1 MASTAARVAFISGGS
16 GGIGKATA
24 HKLASRGIWT
34 VIVDMNE
41 QEGHK
46 VSDEV
51 AQKWGVKSKFLKV
64 DITQEQ
70 QVKDAVEASTEWTG
84 RIDYAAN
91 CAGICESVWAEEES
105 ITTELFEKYVFHI
118 QRPGR
123 TDDYRTHAI
132 NTRGLWLSQKYQAL
146 KMRTQ
151 EPRAISFEPACLH
164 KIPGQRGVIAN
175 VVSISGL
182 QAAGLAAYTPSKYA
196 AAAVTKNG
204 AKFYGPSGIRVN
216 GLCPGWTLTKM
227 VEHSMGKAGIIGSKE
242 NEESPVSKAI
252 ALQRMAFAE
261 EQANVLSFLLSD
273 ESSYMNG
280 SLVVNDG
287 GFHDIR

>member
-1 MASTAARVAFISGGS
+1 MTSTAARVAFISGGS

-41 QEGHK
+41 QEGST
-46 VSDEV
+46 VADEV
-51 AQKWGVKSKFLKV
+51 AKKWNVKTKFLKV

-70 QVKDAVEASTEWTG
+70 QVKDAVAAATEWTG

-91 CAGICESVWAEEES
+91 CAGILCSWSTLSNYSVS
-105 ITTELFEKYVFHI
+105 
-118 QRPGR
+118 
-123 TDDYRTHAI
+123 DCYRTHAI
-132 NTRGLWLSQKYQAL
+132 NTRGLWLSQKYQAFQ
-146 KMRTQ
+146 MRTQ
-151 EPRAISFEPACLH
+151 EPRPISFEPACPH
-164 KIPGQRGVIAN
+164 KIPGQRGAIAN

-204 AKFYGPSGIRVN
+204 AKFYGPDGIRVN
-216 GLCPGWTLTKM
+216 ALCPGWTLTKM
-227 VEHSMGKAGIIGSKE
+227 IEHSMGKEGIIGSKE
-242 NEESPVSKAI
+242 NEDSAVSKAI
-252 ALQRMAFAE
+252 ALRRMAFAE

>member
-1 MASTAARVAFISGGS
+1 MASTAARVAFISGGG

-41 QEGHK
+41 QEGHN
-46 VSDEV
+46 VADEV
-51 AQKWGVKSKFLKV
+51 AKKWNVKTKFLKV

-70 QVKDAVEASTEWTG
+70 QVKDAVAAATEWTG
-84 RIDYAAN
+84 RLDYAAN
-91 CAGICESVWAEEES
+91 CAGICESIWAEEES
-105 ITTELFEKYVFHI
+105 ITTELFEK
-118 QRPGR
+118 
-123 TDDYRTHAI
+123 THAI
-132 NTRGLWLSQKYQAL
+132 NTRGLWLSQKYQAFQ
-146 KMRTQ
+146 MRTQ
-151 EPRAISFEPACLH
+151 EPRPISFEPASSH
-164 KIPGQRGVIAN
+164 KIPGQRGAIAN

-204 AKFYGPSGIRVN
+204 AKFYGPEGIRVN
-216 GLCPGWTLTKM
+216 ALCPGWTLTKM
-227 VEHSMGKAGIIGSKE
+227 VEHSMGKEGIVGSKE
-242 NEESPVSKAI
+242 NEESAVSKAI
-252 ALQRMAFAE
+252 ALRRMAFAE